1 MELLQEVA
9 NISGKPGLYRIVK
22 PGRAGVIVESLDQ
35 LHKREMINAN
45 AKVSVLKEI
54 SVYTEDINKATPLGE
69 IFLSIR
75 KGFGTKVEL
84 DTKIASNKDIFDFF
98 AKIMPDFDRDRVY
111 PTDIKKIINWYNIL
125 SENLPELFE
134 SKEEEKEVDIKED
147 KGVVKEKVKKEKKK

>member
-9 NISGKPGLYRIVK
+9 NISGKPGLYRIIK
-22 PGRAGVIVESLDQ
+22 PGRAGVIVETLDQ

-75 KGFGTKVEL
+75 KDFGNKVEL
-84 DTKIASNKDIFDFF
+84 DTKNATNKEIFDFF
-98 AKIMPDFDRDRVY
+98 EKVMPDFDKERVY
-111 PTDIKKIINWYNIL
+111 PTDVKKIINWYNIL

-134 SKEEEKEVDIKED
+134 SKEEEVEAKEEKVEEAA
-147 KGVVKEKVKKEKKK
+147 VVKEKGKKK

>member
-35 LHKREMINAN
+35 LKKREMINAN

-54 SVYTEDINKATPLGE
+54 SVYTEDVNKATPLGE
-69 IFLSIR
+69 IFMNIR
-75 KGFGTKVEL
+75 KDFGNKV
-84 DTKIASNKDIFDFF
+84 DIDSKTASNKEIFDFF
-98 AKIMPDFDRDRVY
+98 GKVMPDFDKERVY
-111 PTDIKKIINWYNIL
+111 PTDVKKIINWYNIL

-134 SKEEEKEVDIKED
+134 IKEEDKPEEEVTEEE
-147 KGVVKEKVKKEKKK
+147 VKIEKKKKK

>member
-54 SVYTEDINKATPLGE
+54 SVYTEDVNKATPLGE
-69 IFLSIR
+69 IFLTIR
-75 KGFGTKVEL
+75 KDFGLKIEL
-84 DTKIASNKDIFDFF
+84 DTKTASNKDIFNFF
-98 AKIMPDFDRDRVY
+98 AKVMPDFDRERVY
-111 PTDIKKIINWYNIL
+111 PTDVKKIITWYNIL

-134 SKEEEKEVDIKED
+134 EKKEEETK
-147 KGVVKEKVKKEKKK
+147 